1 MKLIAICGGIGSGKS
16 VISHILTLMGY
27 EVYDCDSRA
36 KALMDGSEEIKAELC
51 DAFGDEVLT
60 SDRRINRK
68 YLSEKIFGNK
78 ESLSRVN
85 SIVHPRVVAEIISL
99 AQNCQSDYYFFET
112 ALPQESGLDKVA
124 DEVWLVTAPVEERIT
139 RVQLRNGLSREQVL
153 SRINSQ
159 DYSNIQNENVK
170 TIVNDGVQS
179 VFKKLYN
186 IIKIKKDG

>member
-51 DAFGDEVLT
+51 NAFGDEVLT
-60 SDRRINRK
+60 SDCRINRK

-124 DEVWLVTAPVEERIT
+124 DEVWLVTAPVEERIA
-139 RVQLRNGLSREQVL
+139 RVQLRNGLSRQQVL

-179 VFKKLYN
+179 VLCQLIKLLT
-186 IIKIKKDG
+186 I

>member
-51 DAFGDEVLT
+51 NAFGDEVLT

-124 DEVWLVTAPVEERIT
+124 DEVWLVTAPVEERIA
-139 RVQLRNGLSREQVL
+139 RVQLRNGLSRQQVL

-179 VFKKLYN
+179 VLCQLIKLLT
-186 IIKIKKDG
+186 I